1 MSDPAVT
8 GSPSDK
14 DADRHKGA
22 EDRGLDRRQLL
33 LAVTTLAATLGLP
46 GAGPPP
52 TSAAGPPI
60 GVDAFRDLTVALTG
74 YTPRERFLAQDFLDA
89 FASEAADLARLHGL
103 VRNNPP
109 DAWEPLIAAA
119 GLTNLAEALVSAWFT
134 GMVGEGSE
142 RRVLSYLG
150 AFVWYACG
158 YTKPPTQCD
167 WDFGAWADPPPPGRY
182 RG

>member
-1 MSDPAVT
+1 MSDPAVI
-8 GSPSDK
+8 GNESSKVAGPSME
-14 DADRHKGA
+14 AAHG
-22 EDRGLDRRQLL
+22 GLDRRQLL
-33 LAVTTLAATLGLP
+33 LAVTTLAAALGLP
-46 GAGPPP
+46 GAGPSP
-52 TSAAGPPI
+52 TAAEAPI

-89 FASEAADLARLHGL
+89 FAPEAADLARLHGL

-119 GLTNLAEALVSAWFT
+119 GLSNLAEALVSAWFT

-167 WDFGAWADPPPPGRY
+167 WDFGAWADAPPPGRY